1 MDVRLP
7 DATSIRPYARCTVAA
22 VSLWTDLLGAQIR
35 YTGTKYRTRTIEC
48 GDGLPLVLLH
58 GGGGHAEAFAKN
70 IVRLGRH
77 FRVLA
82 IDMLWH
88 GLSSKPPF
96 SGKALPAYGEQV
108 LDVLDSLG
116 LERSHVEGEAIGGRV
131 ALWLG
136 MHQPSRVNKLVL
148 NNTGG
153 VRFTSQLENHD
164 STRAQYQQSASAAI
178 ETTSRET
185 VRARMLRL
193 FLDPNQLTDELVD
206 VRYRFYSDPETN
218 RAQAA
223 IHMEADFEEDE
234 VRNIG
239 AAALVLSS
247 DSNPLRGSDAGRRLA
262 NLLPNGRFEL
272 VPGST
277 IWLQWEQAELHDRLV
292 TEFLQAAG

>member
-1 MDVRLP
+1 MCACLMLP
-7 DATSIRPYARCTVAA
+7 QCRPNAGCTVAV
-22 VSLWTDLLGAQIR
+22 VSLWTDLLGAQVR
-35 YTGTKYRTRTIEC
+35 CTGTKYRTRAIEC
-48 GDGLPLVLLH
+48 GDGPPLVLLH

-70 IVRLGRH
+70 VVRLGRH

-96 SGKALPAYGEQV
+96 PGKALPAYGEQV

-116 LERSHVEGEAIGGRV
+116 LDRAHVEGEAIGGRV

-136 MHQPSRVNKLVL
+136 IHQPSRVNKLVL

-153 VRFTSQLENHD
+153 VRFTSQLED
-164 STRAQYQQSASAAI
+164 RDATRAQYQQSASAAI

-223 IHMEADFEEDE
+223 IRMEADFEEDE
-234 VRNIG
+234 VHSIS
-239 AAALVLSS
+239 APALVLSS
-247 DSNPLRGSDAGRRLA
+247 DSNPLRGPDAGKRLA

-272 VPGST
+272 VRGST

-292 TEFLQAAG
+292 TEFLLEG